1 MRADGGWS
9 QARRVG
15 ATAFDMVV
23 QHSEQS
29 VMVPSVGKNKKH
41 TCIQLFHFAEGVG
54 SSLFQ
59 SAINSQRT
67 PLSLVPCETQSQ
79 RSNFHMRSRAR
90 VKRIKERALR

>member
-1 MRADGGWS
+1 MRADGGS
-9 QARRVG
+9 GQARRVG
-15 ATAFDMVV
+15 ATAFDMAV

-29 VMVPSVGKNKKH
+29 AMVPSVGKNKKH

-59 SAINSQRT
+59 SASQRT
-67 PLSLVPCETQSQ
+67 PLSLVPCETQSR
-79 RSNFHMRSRAR
+79 RSNFDVRSRAC